1 MFRSPR
7 LKMRHRK
14 LLLHR
19 RGTGNYHHE
28 KKKGAKRNRNHIR
41 VYSLHDKHP
50 RRILFLGYLKCFGS
64 ASWPQIMDYF
74 RDGFTD
80 FRPSIFPVM
89 ALRLTKKGLLTA
101 TKEGHSFYY
110 DMTPSGQIYY
120 KELVSQYHKFAGGF
134 DHCLAVLEAEQKKA
148 ERTVPYL

>member
-1 MFRSPR
+1 M
-7 LKMRHRK
+7 KKRK
-14 LLLHR
+14 TQKETEVISEYTVCMTSIHGEL
-19 RGTGNYHHE
+19 
-28 KKKGAKRNRNHIR
+28 
-41 VYSLHDKHP
+41 
-50 RRILFLGYLKCFGS
+50 LFLGYLKCFGS